1 MLRVVVSFHSHLP
14 YKLQQGFVW
23 AHAFLPL
30 SRNDF
35 LLNGVRWNPLEI
47 VLKARSES
55 EEWAL
60 AQLVDKEV
68 SSEMEITKP
77 QSKKRWSPPIVGW
90 LMCNVA
96 LEWDKQRRVLGVA
109 WVVQNHRGVVPKL
122 FLAVKKPHEWPALRY
137 RVEEMGRLLGMMK
150 DYHLK
155 VVSTKEN
162 RGASFI
168 AQSD

>member
-1 MLRVVVSFHSHLP
+1 M
-14 YKLQQGFVW
+14 
-23 AHAFLPL
+23 
-30 SRNDF
+30 
-35 LLNGVRWNPLEI
+35 
-47 VLKARSES
+47 LKARSES

-109 WVVQNHRGVVPKL
+109 WVVQNHRGVVPSHSRRAFSDIENL
-122 FLAVKKPHEWPALRY
+122 
-137 RVEEMGRLLGMMK
+137 EEARLTNYLCWG
-150 DYHLK
+150 L
-155 VVSTKEN
+155 
-162 RGASFI
+162 
-168 AQSD
+168 